1 MVEVKL
7 TNKQQEIY
15 EHIIDDISEVQNGDI
30 FAEHSFLSIT
40 GAAGTGKT
48 FLSKSIVETLMEKR
62 MTVAVLAPTHQA
74 VSVIRDSIGITNNNL
89 HFATVH
95 AFLGLKPGDI
105 DPKTGERKFKK
116 NTGKK
121 ASPLSK
127 MRVDIVILDESSMIG
142 EELYKFIKKEIF
154 ELNRIKAILFLG
166 DKFQLPAVEP
176 ENGSDAI
183 KSVIY
188 NNKMINHYELIDLIR
203 NSDMEVIRFVTE
215 VRKMIEG
222 NLTKYDLFNYLINE
236 REKEHD
242 KIVFYNNK
250 KEFIGNFIKEER
262 IGDTSDSIVTFTNAK
277 VDEYNQKIRDYY
289 SKTKHGELNELRE
302 DDLFVV
308 QSGDEDFMNSEVIEL
323 KSFSPKEFDFKG
335 KKFKGYYCVT
345 KDGRHFNYI
354 SKESEADYE
363 YAQAL
368 LRENAIKTKNR
379 GAWII
384 YYELLSL
391 FMEVKYHYAGTIHKS
406 QGSSYEN
413 IWIDCTNLGYVQDQM
428 LLRLF
433 YVAATRSKN
442 KVHILI

>member
-1 MVEVKL
+1 MAL
-7 TNKQQEIY
+7 TPKQQEIF
-15 EHIIDDISEVQNGDI
+15 EHIIEDINEVQNGDI
-30 FAEHSFLSIT
+30 FAEHRFISIT

-48 FLSKSIVETLMEKR
+48 FLSKSIVQTLMDKN

-74 VSVIRDSIGITNNNL
+74 VSVIRDSIGLNHRNL

-116 NTGKK
+116 QTGKK

-127 MRVDIVILDESSMIG
+127 MKVDIVILDESSMIG

-154 ELNRIKAILFLG
+154 EMNRIKAILFLG

-176 ENGSDAI
+176 ENGSEAI

-188 NNKMINHYELIDLIR
+188 NNKMINHYELVDLIR
-203 NSDMEVIRFVTE
+203 NSDMEVIEFVTE

-222 NLTKYDLFNYLINE
+222 NMTKYDLFNYLVNE
-236 REKEHD
+236 RQKEHN
-242 KIVFYNNK
+242 KIVFYNTK
-250 KEFIGNFIKEER
+250 KEFIGEFIKQDR
-262 IGDTSDSIVTFTNAK
+262 IGDTGDSIVTFTNAK
-277 VDEYNQKIRDYY
+277 VEEYNQKIRDYY
-289 SKTKHGELNELRE
+289 SKAKHGDLEELSA

-308 QSGDEDFMNSEVIEL
+308 QTGDEDFMNSEVLEL
-323 KSFSPKEFDFKG
+323 QTFTPKDFDFKG
-335 KKFKGYYCVT
+335 KVFKGYYCTT
-345 KDGRHFNYI
+345 KDGRNFNYI
-354 SKESEADYE
+354 SKESEADYD

-368 LRENAIKTKNR
+368 LRENAIKTKDR
-379 GAWII
+379 GAWVM
-384 YYELLSL
+384 YYELISL

-413 IWIDCTNLGYVQDQM
+413 IWIDCTHLGYVQDQM

-442 KVHILI
+442 RVHILI